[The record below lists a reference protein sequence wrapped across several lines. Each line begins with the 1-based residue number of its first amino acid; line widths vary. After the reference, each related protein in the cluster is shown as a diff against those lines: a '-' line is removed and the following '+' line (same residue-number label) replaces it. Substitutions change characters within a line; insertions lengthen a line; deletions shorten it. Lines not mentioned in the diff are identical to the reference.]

1 MILPVNSVHLVITVA
16 PQDSTCP
23 RQCVTQ
29 DGTVPSGHHW
39 PNQLHQREANVLLA
53 SIVPK
58 EALPPWDVSRASIV
72 MLTWW
77 TVPEVTVLQDTTVAV
92 THPQINQQELEVRG
106 ITQLIIL
113 QLWTLFFSV

>member
-1 MILPVNSVHLVITVA
+1 MIPIDKYFHFFYNVFQVKLMILPVNSVHLVITVA

-29 DGTVPSGHHW
+29 DGTVPSGHHY

-72 MLTWW
+72 MLT
-77 TVPEVTVLQDTTVAV
+77 
-92 THPQINQQELEVRG
+92 
-106 ITQLIIL
+106 
-113 QLWTLFFSV
+113 